1 MLILFVGIVMLI
13 NNQVSG
19 FNLIQDNFTGMG
31 DFGWNNTFINNSLN
45 GNYIGTYSDRLIL
58 VKTSASVANARSGVK
73 SLQNISYNSFR
84 KGVSFIWESN
94 HTDLLLST
102 GGYNGLN
109 NIVVVFILSNNSGW
123 NDHNDI
129 VDGIYVYIDVND
141 NSSRLYELNSG
152 VQNLEDGDLVI
163 NTTDINLINITI
175 NESVINVR
183 VNNTLTASSTHLLNF
198 TKGNWT
204 FGYNLFTSRGAGVG
218 DKTLYIDYINITNI
232 NSVPTIVNITFNPL
246 SVLETENVSIIF
258 NTTDS
263 DSDVVIN
270 NTYWF
275 INNTMINYLGNLTTI
290 TSGNYSTNDSVIVM
304 IRGFDGQEYGNY
316 VNSSELIIGDIIVP
330 DIISYFLTDNSIDT
344 TGTLNVTANC
354 TDDLSD
360 IETFIFTILSPT
372 TTFNRTF
379 NIVGGEKSVN
389 SSYKIFESQET
400 ATAGTYNITNLF
412 CKDSSGNEQTNNT
425 NLQFTVS
432 AVQSTTVVPGVGG
445 GVSVESKPKV
455 NCSIKILPESL
466 DFIAGINIKRLNI
479 INDMNFSINPTFYV
493 EDTEQIQILGFVNKT
508 ILPKEKLELSVLLN
522 QFSVALLSKELN
534 NSKDIGL
541 SSITLQSVECK
552 DIIIPISISSG
563 QVSIINKDI
572 FNKILKGNIIIGSL
586 LIKFYIVAG
595 LVLLLIGSGLSFAK
609 KTSLGIRIFG
619 TVILSFITNI
629 FIFQA
634 VVM

>member
-1 MLILFVGIVMLI
+1 
-13 NNQVSG
+13 
-19 FNLIQDNFTGMG
+19 
-31 DFGWNNTFINNSLN
+31 
-45 GNYIGTYSDRLIL
+45 
-58 VKTSASVANARSGVK
+58 
-73 SLQNISYNSFR
+73 
-84 KGVSFIWESN
+84 
-94 HTDLLLST
+94 
-102 GGYNGLN
+102 
-109 NIVVVFILSNNSGW
+109 
-123 NDHNDI
+123 
-129 VDGIYVYIDVND
+129 
-141 NSSRLYELNSG
+141 
-152 VQNLEDGDLVI
+152 
-163 NTTDINLINITI
+163 
-175 NESVINVR
+175 
-183 VNNTLTASSTHLLNF
+183 
-198 TKGNWT
+198 
-204 FGYNLFTSRGAGVG
+204 
-218 DKTLYIDYINITNI
+218 
-232 NSVPTIVNITFNPL
+232 
-246 SVLETENVSIIF
+246 
-258 NTTDS
+258 
-263 DSDVVIN
+263 
-270 NTYWF
+270 
-275 INNTMINYLGNLTTI
+275 MINYLGNLTTI

-522 QFSVALLSKELN
+522 QLWKL
-534 NSKDIGL
+534 
-541 SSITLQSVECK
+541 VE
-552 DIIIPISISSG
+552 
-563 QVSIINKDI
+563 
-572 FNKILKGNIIIGSL
+572 
-586 LIKFYIVAG
+586 
-595 LVLLLIGSGLSFAK
+595 
-609 KTSLGIRIFG
+609 
-619 TVILSFITNI
+619 
-629 FIFQA
+629 
-634 VVM
+634 

>member
-1 MLILFVGIVMLI
+1 MLI

>member
-1 MLILFVGIVMLI
+1 
-13 NNQVSG
+13 
-19 FNLIQDNFTGMG
+19 
-31 DFGWNNTFINNSLN
+31 
-45 GNYIGTYSDRLIL
+45 
-58 VKTSASVANARSGVK
+58 
-73 SLQNISYNSFR
+73 
-84 KGVSFIWESN
+84 
-94 HTDLLLST
+94 
-102 GGYNGLN
+102 
-109 NIVVVFILSNNSGW
+109 
-123 NDHNDI
+123 
-129 VDGIYVYIDVND
+129 
-141 NSSRLYELNSG
+141 
-152 VQNLEDGDLVI
+152 
-163 NTTDINLINITI
+163 
-175 NESVINVR
+175 
-183 VNNTLTASSTHLLNF
+183 
-198 TKGNWT
+198 
-204 FGYNLFTSRGAGVG
+204 
-218 DKTLYIDYINITNI
+218 
-232 NSVPTIVNITFNPL
+232 
-246 SVLETENVSIIF
+246 
-258 NTTDS
+258 
-263 DSDVVIN
+263 
-270 NTYWF
+270 
-275 INNTMINYLGNLTTI
+275 
-290 TSGNYSTNDSVIVM
+290 M

-372 TTFNRTF
+372 TIFNRTF